1 MDVLQVLAL
10 VVAGLGAGALS
21 TVAGMGGGILL
32 VVGLSLA
39 LGPHAALATTAP
51 ALLAGNLHRL
61 WLYRHALDR
70 RIAAIFV
77 AGALPGALIGGLVSA
92 GLPERALQWI
102 LLAVT
107 GFALGRAMGLFE
119 WKPPARAYLP
129 VAFGAGM
136 LAASSG
142 AGILVSPMLVAGGLT
157 GEALIATGSAA
168 ASVMHVGRI
177 AGYGLAGL
185 FGGAALGVSFV
196 LGAGILTGN
205 ATGRRV
211 RDRIGDAWCMRVT
224 YAVLVVS
231 VLGALFGI
239 FR

>member
-1 MDVLQVLAL
+1 VDVLQVLAL

-185 FGGAALGVSFV
+185 FGGAALGVSFF

>member
-1 MDVLQVLAL
+1 MDAL
-10 VVAGLGAGALS
+10 EVIALLLGGLGAGALS
-21 TVAGMGGGILL
+21 TVTGMGGGILL
-32 VVGLSLA
+32 VVVLSLA

-61 WLYRHALDR
+61 WIYRRALDR
-70 RIAAIFV
+70 RVAGIFV
-77 AGALPGALIGGLVSA
+77 AGALPGALLGGLLSA
-92 GLPERALQWI
+92 GMPERALSWI

-107 GFALGRAMGLFE
+107 GFALARAAGLADFR
-119 WKPPARAYLP
+119 PPAVAYFP
-129 VAFGAGM
+129 VAFGAGA

-185 FGGAALGVSFV
+185 FGGAALGVSFL
-196 LGAGILTGN
+196 LGSGILAGN
-205 ATGRRV
+205 ASGRRI
-211 RDRIGDAWCMRVT
+211 RDRIGEAWCMRAT
-224 YAVLVVS
+224 YAVLVIS
-231 VLGALFGI
+231 VLGALAGI
-239 FR
+239 MR